1 MKLAPIIAIARNVL
15 RSRAVKLSLAL
26 AMLAALY
33 AAADWRA
40 VGQALARLDPLC
52 LGAALSLFVPQTLLS
67 AARWRGLTRDLAPIG
82 LREAVRQ
89 TLAAS
94 ALNLVAPS
102 KLGDLSK
109 AAMLPRLTPRQRGA
123 AMIRAVSEKGG
134 DVAALAGLLLWGLA
148 GWSAGWLAAGWLAL
162 CLLTWIVRRSNQPAG
177 VVTGLT
183 FVLATLAL
191 WALHLAQIDLFL
203 KAAGVFVPCQT
214 MLARVPVA
222 VFAGLLPVSFCGLGT
237 RDAALVWLFADVAD
251 APTMAAVG
259 LLTAL
264 RYLAPGAVGIPLLG
278 GGPNLRFL
286 GGLLRWPS
294 RSK

>member
-1 MKLAPIIAIARNVL
+1 
-15 RSRAVKLSLAL
+15 
-26 AMLAALY
+26 
-33 AAADWRA
+33 
-40 VGQALARLDPLC
+40 
-52 LGAALSLFVPQTLLS
+52 
-67 AARWRGLTRDLAPIG
+67 
-82 LREAVRQ
+82 
-89 TLAAS
+89 
-94 ALNLVAPS
+94 
-102 KLGDLSK
+102 
-109 AAMLPRLTPRQRGA
+109 
-123 AMIRAVSEKGG
+123 MIRAVSEKGG
-134 DVAALAGLLLWGLA
+134 DVAALAGLLLWGA
-148 GWSAGWLAAGWLAL
+148 VGWSVGWLAAGWLAL
-162 CLLTWIVRRSNQPAG
+162 CLLTWIVRRRSNQPSG

-191 WALHLAQIDLFL
+191 WALHLTQIDLFL

-264 RYLAPGAVGIPLLG
+264 RYLAPGAVGIGLLG